1 VQKIPHK
8 GAEEERASRAEMAG
22 ARAKIY
28 DLLLGIFN
36 HLPDQQLLSKIR
48 GDHLKNVLNALS
60 QLNSAR
66 CGSGLD
72 LIHSYQ
78 SAIKS
83 KPDDEVLTELSVDR
97 TKILRGTG
105 HPDLKPPYE
114 GLYKAGRDVGQS
126 LFEVKR
132 FYTEAGMLPDETV
145 HEPPDYICVELDFM
159 KQICLE
165 EQDQWRSEG
174 DVLEVIATEEM
185 FLTEHLGSWL
195 GEFCQ
200 QVERHA
206 LTDFYRGFAVIM
218 EAVVLTDMRYLR
230 ALLQTLKGISS
241 RPGPKTKRRNKHAT
255 CH

>member
-1 VQKIPHK
+1 VQNIPHK
-8 GAEEERASRAEMAG
+8 GAEKERASRAEMAG

-28 DLLLGIFN
+28 DLLLGIFSY
-36 HLPDQQLLSKIR
+36 LPDQQLLSKIR
-48 GDHLKNVLNALS
+48 GDDLKNALNALS

-72 LIHSYQ
+72 LIDSYQ
-78 SAIKS
+78 SSIKFR
-83 KPDDEVLTELSVDR
+83 PDDEVLIELSVDR

-126 LFEVKR
+126 LLEVKR
-132 FYTEAGMLPDETV
+132 FYRESGMLPDETV

-159 KQICLE
+159 KQTCLK
-165 EQDQWRSEG
+165 EQDLWNSEG
-174 DVLEVIATEEM
+174 DVLKVIAIEEA
-185 FLTEHLGSWL
+185 FLTEHLGSWV

-218 EAVVLTDMRYLR
+218 EAVVLTDMQYMRRLF
-230 ALLQTLKGISS
+230 QTLKGVS
-241 RPGPKTKRRNKHAT
+241 
-255 CH
+255 

>member
-1 VQKIPHK
+1 MQNIPHK
-8 GAEEERASRAEMAG
+8 GAEKERASRAEMAG

-28 DLLLGIFN
+28 DLLLGIFS
-36 HLPDQQLLSKIR
+36 HLPDQQLLRKIR
-48 GDHLKNVLNALS
+48 GDDFKNALNALS

-72 LIHSYQ
+72 LIDSYQ
-78 SAIKS
+78 SSIKFR
-83 KPDDEVLTELSVDR
+83 PDEEVLTELSVDR

-105 HPDLKPPYE
+105 HTDLKPPYE

-126 LFEVKR
+126 LLEVKR
-132 FYTEAGMLPDETV
+132 FYRESGMLPDETV

-159 KQICLE
+159 KRICLK
-165 EQDQWRSEG
+165 EQDLWSSEG
-174 DVLEVIATEEM
+174 DVLKVIAIEEA
-185 FLTEHLGSWL
+185 FLTEHLGSWV

-218 EAVVLTDMRYLR
+218 EAVVLTEVQYMRRLF
-230 ALLQTLKGISS
+230 QTLKAIS
-241 RPGPKTKRRNKHAT
+241 
-255 CH
+255 

>member
-1 VQKIPHK
+1 M
-8 GAEEERASRAEMAG
+8 AEMAG

-28 DLLLGIFN
+28 DLLLGIFS

-48 GDHLKNVLNALS
+48 GDDLKNVLNALS

-66 CGSGLD
+66 CWSGLD
-72 LIHSYQ
+72 LIHSYT
-78 SAIKS
+78 SAIKFR
-83 KPDDEVLTELSVDR
+83 PDEEVLTELSVDR

-105 HPDLKPPYE
+105 HPDMKPPYE
-114 GLYKAGRDVGQS
+114 GLYKEGRDVGQS
-126 LFEVKR
+126 LLQVKR
-132 FYTEAGMLPDETV
+132 CYREAGMLPDETV

-159 KQICLE
+159 RQLCLN

-174 DVLEVIATEEM
+174 DVLKVIATEEM
-185 FLTEHLGSWL
+185 FLTEHLGSWV

-218 EAVVLTDMRYLR
+218 EAVVLTDMRSMR
-230 ALLQTLKGISS
+230 GLLQTLK
-241 RPGPKTKRRNKHAT
+241 T
-255 CH
+255 

>member
-1 VQKIPHK
+1 VKDLPHDR
-8 GAEEERASRAEMAG
+8 AEEERGSCAELAG

-28 DLLLGIFN
+28 DLLLGIFS
-36 HLPDQQLLSKIR
+36 HIPDQQLLSKIR
-48 GDHLKNVLNALS
+48 GDDLKNVLNALS

-66 CGSGLD
+66 CRSGLD

-78 SAIKS
+78 SAIIFR
-83 KPDDEVLTELSVDR
+83 PDDEVLTELSVDR

-114 GLYKAGRDVGQS
+114 GLYKEGRDVGQS
-126 LFEVKR
+126 LLEVKR
-132 FYTEAGMLPDETV
+132 CYREAGILPDETV

-159 KQICLE
+159 RQLCLN

-174 DVLEVIATEEM
+174 DVLKVIATEEM
-185 FLTEHLGSWL
+185 FLTEHLGSWV

-218 EAVVLTDMRYLR
+218 EAVVLRDMRSMR
-230 ALLQTLKGISS
+230 GLLQTLKG
-241 RPGPKTKRRNKHAT
+241 
-255 CH
+255 

>member
-1 VQKIPHK
+1 METQK
-8 GAEEERASRAEMAG
+8 SMMAEMARG
-22 ARAKIY
+22 RAEFY
-28 DLLLGIFN
+28 DLLVGILSHF
-36 HLPDQQLLSKIR
+36 PDQEFLNKIR
-48 GDHLKNVLNALS
+48 GDDFKNVLNTLS
-60 QLNSAR
+60 ELNSAR
-66 CGSGLD
+66 CRSGLN

-114 GLYKAGRDVGQS
+114 GLYKEGNDVGRS
-126 LFEVKR
+126 LLEVKR
-132 FYTEAGMLPDETV
+132 CYREAGMLPDETV

-159 KQICLE
+159 KQLCLR

-174 DVLEVIATEEM
+174 DVLKVIATEEE
-185 FLTEHLGSWL
+185 FLTEHLGSWV

-206 LTDFYRGFAVIM
+206 LTDFYRGFALIL
-218 EAVVLTDMRYLR
+218 EAVIITDMQYLR
-230 ALLQTLKGISS
+230 ELLRKF
-241 RPGPKTKRRNKHAT
+241 KWKK
-255 CH
+255 